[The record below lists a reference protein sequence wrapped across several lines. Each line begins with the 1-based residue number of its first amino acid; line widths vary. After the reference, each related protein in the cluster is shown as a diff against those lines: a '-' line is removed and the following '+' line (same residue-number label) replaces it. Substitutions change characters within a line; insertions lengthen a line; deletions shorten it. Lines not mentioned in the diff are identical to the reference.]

1 MCLREKSA
9 APDVHICI
17 ARTSVLTQLEMM
29 HHNEANKRDVILSF
43 SKVVVMILQ
52 QYHTIDLARDG
63 ISSSALAIELRSCFA
78 ELSIYIYTYI
88 YIKHLF
94 YGRSYFHSR
103 LTHMLLFLRF
113 VNCQWTGIWSK
124 FKTAM
129 NDSICMRPS
138 KTYLFPGFRYY
149 GYLWY

>member
-17 ARTSVLTQLEMM
+17 ARTSVLTPLEMM

-52 QYHTIDLARDG
+52 QYHTINLARDG
-63 ISSSALAIELRSCFA
+63 VSSSALAIELRSCFA

-88 YIKHLF
+88 YQTPVLRQKLF
-94 YGRSYFHSR
+94 SFETDPHAA
-103 LTHMLLFLRF
+103 FLRF

-124 FKTAM
+124 F
-129 NDSICMRPS
+129 
-138 KTYLFPGFRYY
+138 
-149 GYLWY
+149 